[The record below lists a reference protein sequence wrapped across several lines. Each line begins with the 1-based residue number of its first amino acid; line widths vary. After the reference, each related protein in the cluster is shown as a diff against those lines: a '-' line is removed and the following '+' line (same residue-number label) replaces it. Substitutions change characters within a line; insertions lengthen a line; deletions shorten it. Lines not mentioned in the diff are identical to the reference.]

1 VRNGDFAITTEIV
14 FQVAERAVTSTTKV
28 GGLVEDAGNIF
39 FFSSQFS
46 GKIAGSGW
54 NETWFFSYP
63 TIEDGP

>member
-39 FFSSQFS
+39 FSAANLVA
-46 GKIAGSGW
+46 K
-54 NETWFFSYP
+54 
-63 TIEDGP
+63 